1 MSKSEDAAYELV
13 QAVHSADGWVCLAL
27 AGAGTRALAWLFGE
41 PGASRTMLDAQVPY
55 ASSAVDEYLGDTPD
69 QYASA
74 ETALRMAKAALR
86 RARNLALKS
95 GRPDSAPLGGI
106 ACTAALVTDRV
117 RRGQDRCHVAVATSA
132 GVRKIYSL
140 EMAKG
145 RRNRAGEELLC
156 SQLVLNAVAEAKGL
170 KARLSLRLLASEQ
183 VQISGR

>member
-1 MSKSEDAAYELV
+1 
-13 QAVHSADGWVCLAL
+13 
-27 AGAGTRALAWLFGE
+27 
-41 PGASRTMLDAQVPY
+41 
-55 ASSAVDEYLGDTPD
+55 
-69 QYASA
+69 
-74 ETALRMAKAALR
+74 
-86 RARNLALKS
+86 
-95 GRPDSAPLGGI
+95 
-106 ACTAALVTDRV
+106 
-117 RRGQDRCHVAVATSA
+117 VATSA